1 MSIRTIKKLSDRDLM
16 KLYNKYTYND
26 TVSYDFSDIP
36 LFALNKIKKTPFVY
50 RTGMERP
57 IPTSIPA
64 SIPTSTPTRIP
75 TSIPTSI
82 PTRIPTPIRLPEG
95 TLLQSKILSVPSIPS
110 YSSSD
115 DEFLEEIESKISEE
129 RVPEERIVSNLTK
142 LPSAKDLQLVKQ
154 LDMKQ
159 VLELIQDRDT
169 SGESMRTT
177 EIKNKISSILGL

>member
-57 IPTSIPA
+57 ISTS
-64 SIPTSTPTRIP
+64 
-75 TSIPTSI
+75 
-82 PTRIPTPIRLPEG
+82 IPTPIRLPEG

>member
-26 TVSYDFSDIP
+26 TVSYDFSNIP

-50 RTGMERP
+50 RIGMERP
-57 IPTSIPA
+57 ISTTIP
-64 SIPTSTPTRIP
+64 
-75 TSIPTSI
+75 I
-82 PTRIPTPIRLPEG
+82 PTRIPSPIRLPEG
-95 TLLQSKILSVPSIPS
+95 TLLYSKVTSFPS

-115 DEFLEEIESKISEE
+115 DEFLEDIESKISEKK
-129 RVPEERIVSNLTK
+129 VPEERIVSNLTK
-142 LPSAKDLQLVKQ
+142 LPSAKELQMVKQ

-169 SGESMRTT
+169 SGESMRST

>member
-36 LFALNKIKKTPFVY
+36 LFVLNKIKKTPFVY

-57 IPTSIPA
+57 I
-64 SIPTSTPTRIP
+64 STT
-75 TSIPTSI
+75 I
-82 PTRIPTPIRLPEG
+82 PTRIPSPIRLPEG
-95 TLLQSKILSVPSIPS
+95 TLFHSKILSEKSIKS

-115 DEFLEEIESKISEE
+115 DEFLEEIEPTMS
-129 RVPEERIVSNLTK
+129 EERIVSNLTK
-142 LPSAKDLQLVKQ
+142 LPSAKELQMVKQ

-169 SGESMRTT
+169 SGESMRTI

>member
-57 IPTSIPA
+57 ISTS
-64 SIPTSTPTRIP
+64 
-75 TSIPTSI
+75 
-82 PTRIPTPIRLPEG
+82 IPTPIRLPEG

-115 DEFLEEIESKISEE
+115 DEFLEEIESKISEK

-142 LPSAKDLQLVKQ
+142 LPSAKDLQMVKQ

-169 SGESMRTT
+169 SGESMRTI